1 MVPCAGLEI
10 MRIREQYQKLLERK
24 QQEIQDLQIQ
34 IEKAKA
40 YMQALQDTMR
50 FLPKEESQEDASLR
64 PGTALAQ
71 ARDVLR
77 RTARPMHVNEILKAL
92 NRPADKK
99 HRVSLS
105 GSLSNYVRNGQIF
118 TRPAPNT
125 FGLFETART
134 SSNEPEAAGEIEDI
148 VIPDEFGEDN

>member
-1 MVPCAGLEI
+1 MLFSLAVDN
-10 MRIREQYQKLLERK
+10 MRIREQYQKLIDRK
-24 QQEIQDLQIQ
+24 QQEIFDLELQ

-40 YMQALQDTMR
+40 YLQALQDTMK
-50 FLPKEESQEDASLR
+50 FIPKDEGQENASLR

-77 RTARPMHVNEILKAL
+77 KAGHPMHVTDILKAL
-92 NRPADKK
+92 NKPTDKK

-105 GSLSNYVRNGQIF
+105 GNLSSHFRSGRIF

-125 FGLFETART
+125 FGLIEANKVAADEASEKEEDFDI
-134 SSNEPEAAGEIEDI
+134 PE
-148 VIPDEFGEDN
+148 EFGAES